1 MKESDLSKKIALKM
15 RQRGAWAV
23 KIAAGPRQG
32 TGLPDIIGCYHGVFL
47 GLEVK
52 LPGKEKTVTVLQRA
66 RLDAIEAAGGT
77 GVMVTSWEQVDRL
90 LKSIDEAIEDAS
102 A

>member
-15 RQRGAWAV
+15 RQRGCWAV

-32 TGLPDIIGCYHGVFL
+32 TGLPDIIGCYMGVFL

-52 LPGKEKTVTVLQRA
+52 LPGKEKTMTVLQKA
-66 RLDAIEAAGGT
+66 RLDAIVAAGGL
-77 GVMVTSWEQVDRL
+77 GEMVTSWEDVESILNDVDNMPNF
-90 LKSIDEAIEDAS
+90 D
-102 A
+102 

>member
-15 RQRGAWAV
+15 RQQGCWAV

-32 TGLPDIIGCYHGVFL
+32 TGLPDIIGCYMGVFL

-52 LPGKEKTVTVLQRA
+52 LPGKEKTLTVLQKA
-66 RLDAIEAAGGT
+66 RLDAINASGGL
-77 GVMVTSWEQVDRL
+77 GRMVTSWDDTAAILAEVDAMPNF
-90 LKSIDEAIEDAS
+90 D
-102 A
+102 

>member
-15 RQRGAWAV
+15 RQRGCWAV

-32 TGLPDIIGCYHGVFL
+32 TGLPDIIGCRYGVFL

-52 LPGKEKTVTVLQRA
+52 LPGKEKTLTVLQKA
-66 RLDAIEAAGGT
+66 RLDAITAAGGI
-77 GVMVTSWEQVDRL
+77 GEMVTCWEDVDNI
-90 LKSIDEAIEDAS
+90 LKTVEEMTEDAS

>member
-23 KIAAGPRQG
+23 KIAGGPRQG
-32 TGLPDIIGCYHGVFL
+32 AGLPDIIGCYMGVFL

-52 LPGKEKTVTVLQRA
+52 LPGKEKTVTVLQQA
-66 RLDAIEAAGGT
+66 RLDAINNAGGL
-77 GVMVTSWEQVDRL
+77 GRMVTSWEGAEEVLAEVDAMPNF
-90 LKSIDEAIEDAS
+90 D
-102 A
+102 

>member
-15 RQRGAWAV
+15 RQRGCWAV

-32 TGLPDIIGCYHGVFL
+32 TGLPDIIGCYMGVFL

-52 LPGKEKTVTVLQRA
+52 LPGKEKTMTVLQKA
-66 RLDAIEAAGGT
+66 RLDAIVAAGGL
-77 GVMVTSWEQVDRL
+77 GEMVTSWEDVEQILNDVDNMPNF
-90 LKSIDEAIEDAS
+90 D
-102 A
+102 

>member
-15 RQRGAWAV
+15 RQRGCWAV

-32 TGLPDIIGCYHGVFL
+32 TGLPDIVGIYKGYGL

-52 LPGKEKTVTVLQRA
+52 LPGKEKTLTVLQAA
-66 RLDAIEAAGGT
+66 RLKQINDAGGV
-77 GVMVTSWEQVDRL
+77 GEMVTSWEQVEEL
-90 LKSIDEAIEDAS
+90 LNDLDYEEMCS
-102 A
+102 